1 MTFEIN
7 EVGIAGLSEYAKVPI
22 RFEVSSIFEVEL
34 VEDGL
39 GGMLLHERPVAAPS
53 VKDYDA
59 HGEGR
64 PQDWPQ
70 EFDIGNWAIFL
81 ATQEGRPV
89 GGAAVAYN
97 TAGVNMLEG
106 RQDLAVLWD
115 IRVHPDARGQGI
127 GRALFQRAV
136 TFARERSCS
145 QLKVETQNVNVRACR
160 FYAAQGCRLGAIQRY
175 AYAGEPEVADEVML
189 LWYLDLQ
196 EEETGACTHPS
207 STQMTT

>member
-1 MTFEIN
+1 MTFDIA

-22 RFEVSSIFEVEL
+22 RFEVRSIFEVEL

-39 GGMLLHERPVAAPS
+39 GGILLHEKGVAEPS

-59 HGEGR
+59 LPGGR
-64 PQDWPQ
+64 PEDWPE
-70 EFDIGNWAIFL
+70 EFDLSNWALFL
-81 ATQEGRPV
+81 ATERGRPV
-89 GGAAVAYN
+89 GAAAVAYN

-106 RQDLAVLWD
+106 REDLAVLWD
-115 IRVHPDARGQGI
+115 IRVHPDARGQGL

-136 TFARERSCS
+136 TFAHECNCS
-145 QLKVETQNVNVRACR
+145 QLKIETQNVNVRACR
-160 FYAAQGCRLGAIQRY
+160 FYAAQGCRLGAIHRY

-196 EEETGACTHPS
+196 EGG
-207 STQMTT
+207 